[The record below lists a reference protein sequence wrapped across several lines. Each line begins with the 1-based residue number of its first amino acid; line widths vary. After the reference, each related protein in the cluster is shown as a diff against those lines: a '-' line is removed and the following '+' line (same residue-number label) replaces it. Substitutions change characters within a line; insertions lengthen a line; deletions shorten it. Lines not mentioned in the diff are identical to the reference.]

1 MSLDNKNS
9 ADNPTI
15 AYEVDAPIAPPDND
29 DDSKV
34 LVAGTPA
41 LTPAISNSYIGAKS
55 PGMKPSPSARLFPL
69 HTVRQGEHLV

>member
-1 MSLDNKNS
+1 MEDQNS
-9 ADNPTI
+9 ADNPTNT
-15 AYEVDAPIAPPDND
+15 YEVDAPIAPPDN

-41 LTPAISNSYIGAKS
+41 LTPGISGSYSRS
-55 PGMKPSPSARLFPL
+55 PMTGGMKQSPSARLFPL